1 VAERPGALEGLGV
14 SAAALPDRAFW
25 AGKRVLVTGHTG
37 FKGGWLTL
45 WLREMGAEVTGFAR
59 APDTDPSLF
68 HLAQVERGITSLTGD
83 LCDAAAVRR
92 AIDKARPEIVIH
104 LAAQAIVRRAI
115 VAPAETFAS
124 NILGTAMLLE
134 ALRGR
139 EGLAAILVVT
149 SDKVYANDGAGRA
162 FREDDALGGSDPY
175 SASKAA
181 AELAVRA
188 FGSSY
193 FDAASIPLATARGGN
208 IIGGGDFAPD
218 RLVPDIVRA
227 VRAGAKPALR
237 HPDATRPWQ
246 HVLDCLAGYLLF
258 VEALAAGKSVPRA
271 LNFGPE
277 PGRPLTVRTLT
288 EAVLG
293 ALGAGPAWD
302 NAPEPGSLE
311 MNSLTLD
318 ASAARRALG
327 WGDRL
332 AGGASVAWTAEWYRA
347 FAGGADMRA
356 ATLRQIADYTGG
368 AAGST

>member
-115 VAPAETFAS
+115 AAPAETFAS
-124 NILGTAMLLE
+124 NVLGTAMLLE
-134 ALRGR
+134 ALRGH

-149 SDKVYANDGAGRA
+149 SD
-162 FREDDALGGSDPY
+162 
-175 SASKAA
+175 
-181 AELAVRA
+181 LAVRA

-227 VRAGAKPALR
+227 VLAGAKPALR

-258 VEALAAGKSVPRA
+258 VEALAAGKSVRRA

-293 ALGAGPAWD
+293 ALGAGPVWD
-302 NAPEPGSLE
+302 HAPEPGSLD

-332 AGGASVAWTAEWYRA
+332 AGGASVTWTAEWYRA